1 MVDTTTAAAVW
12 TPGTVA
18 AGGERR
24 LRYWEA
30 GRGTPLVILHG
41 GGGVDLAPA
50 YERLAL
56 QARVICLE
64 LPGFGEPTLQE
75 PAPPTTFP
83 EVASTVIEATAELG
97 MDRFSLLGVSFGGAT
112 AAWLATRRPEL
123 LKRLILVAPAALRA
137 GGALPRLGP
146 DEIARALR
154 AHPERG
160 GSEAPA
166 PEVAERRLAYVDSVL
181 STADKDGLRAALDGL
196 DIPSMI
202 VFGTRD
208 GLIPPETGREYRR
221 LIPRSDLVYVYDAA
235 HEVAR
240 DRPEAFAELVGD
252 FLERGEAHV
261 VDRRDRLIN
270 P

>member
-1 MVDTTTAAAVW
+1 MVDTATAAAVW

-18 AGGERR
+18 ARDLR

-30 GRGTPLVILHG
+30 GHGTPLLVLHG
-41 GGGVDLAPA
+41 GGGIDLAPA

-64 LPGFGEPTLQE
+64 LPGFDDADAAPLEL
-75 PAPPTTFP
+75 PATFR
-83 EVASTVIEATAELG
+83 EVAATVVEATAELG
-97 MDRFSLLGVSFGGAT
+97 MDRFALLGVSFGGAT
-112 AAWLATRRPEL
+112 AAWLAALRPEL
-123 LKRLILVAPAALRA
+123 IRRLILVAPAALRA
-137 GGALPRLGP
+137 GGPLPRLSP
-146 DEIARALR
+146 DEIGPALR

-160 GSEAPA
+160 GPEPPA
-166 PEVAERRLAYVDSVL
+166 PEVAARRLSYIDAVL
-181 STADKDGLRAALDGL
+181 GASDDDGLRHALDGL
-196 DIPSMI
+196 DVPTII

-208 GLIPPETGREYRR
+208 GLIPPETGRAYKR
-221 LIPRSDLVYVYDAA
+221 LIPRSDLVYVYHAA

-240 DRPEAFAELVGD
+240 DRPEAFAALVGD

-261 VDRRDRLIN
+261 VGRRDRLIN